1 MKLGGINCIPD
12 PRSVSFLT
20 EPQNP
25 TIVMGKLFIKIS
37 ALASLIFDSRLRYHS
52 SCSVSIRSAK
62 LFHILISLFSGSE
75 GRPSFAS
82 LVANVDSD
90 SAKYIAASRVQASRQ
105 EMVEDLQSMAKVSIL
120 AITSDETDDLV

>member
-1 MKLGGINCIPD
+1 
-12 PRSVSFLT
+12 
-20 EPQNP
+20 
-25 TIVMGKLFIKIS
+25 MGKLFIKIS